1 VTKPINVVLADDHA
15 MVRHGLRVL
24 LEAEPDMAVVGEA
37 ADGLEVGPLVQNLKP
52 DVLVLDI
59 VMPGLGGLDVAR
71 EITRRSPDTRIVVLS
86 MHDSDAYVLEAV
98 RNGALAY
105 VPKGAPAA
113 ELVRAIRA
121 AAAGRRYVRT
131 VPDRAIDDYLRKAHG
146 ADVDL
151 YQLLTP
157 REREVLHMVA
167 EGLSSVAIA
176 RRLSISPRTV
186 EAHRASVMRKL
197 GLKGRTEL
205 IKFALSRG
213 IVPLDPPLPGAD
225 DGRAELPPDV
235 PPEAGEKGT
244 RPSRRRA

>member
-1 VTKPINVVLADDHA
+1 MTRPINVVLADDHA

-24 LEAEPDMAVVGEA
+24 LEAESDMAVVGEA
-37 ADGLEVGPLVQNLKP
+37 ADGLEVGPLVQNLRP

-59 VMPGLGGLDVAR
+59 VMPGLSGLDVAR
-71 EITRRSPDTRIVVLS
+71 EVTRRSPETRIVVLS

-121 AAAGRRYVRT
+121 AAAGRRYVRA
-131 VPDRAIDDYLRKAHG
+131 VPDRAIDDYLRKTRG
-146 ADVDL
+146 ADADL
-151 YQLLTP
+151 YELLTP

-167 EGLSSVAIA
+167 EGLSSAAIG

-213 IVPLDPPLPGAD
+213 IVPLDPPLPATE
-225 DGRAELPPDV
+225 DGREEPSATAPSGPP
-235 PPEAGEKGT
+235 EKGT
-244 RPSRRRA
+244 RPARRRP